1 MRAFMAL
8 AAGLVFGIGLIVSG
22 MTDPSKVLGFLDLAG
37 AWDPSLAL
45 VMAGAI
51 AVGTFAFALAD
62 KRTRSLL
69 GDVMRLPTATQ
80 IDRRLVMGGVLFGI
94 GWGLAG
100 YCPGPA
106 LAALLTGAVKPLVFV
121 LALVAGMATFEFMEQ
136 RATAAGQ
143 RSRKAA

>member
-62 KRTRSLL
+62 KRTTSLL
-69 GDVMRLPTATQ
+69 GEVMRLPTATQ

-106 LAALLTGAVKPLVFV
+106 LAALLTGAVKPLAFV